1 MRVRDFL
8 KSPMHHSFTLK
19 NGAFILSDAHYN
31 KTTRPHLLE
40 FLELLSKGK
49 LSTSQL
55 ILLGDNFDFLSYY
68 VRDSISRNKE
78 VIDLINTLSSK
89 LEIVIFEGN
98 HDFNLTKLFTKSLV
112 IPRGFQPLNAKI
124 GSQSVTLAHGDLDVG
139 LFYEIYRKS
148 VESPLVIYPL
158 GKLDTLLKNR
168 MSSAIFRSL
177 EHKKLCNKLG
187 NFENLAE
194 KRLTKVNSDYLIEGH
209 YHQGLIYNKNGK
221 TYASV
226 PALICKKSFFLV
238 EFDKRDLT
246 LSFQNF

>member
-1 MRVRDFL
+1 MRVRGFL

-40 FLELLSKGK
+40 FLKLLNKGE

-68 VRDSISRNKE
+68 VKDTISRNKE
-78 VIDLINTLSSK
+78 VIDLINTLSST
-89 LEIVIFEGN
+89 LEVVIFEGN

-112 IPRGFQPLNAKI
+112 VPREFQPLNATI
-124 GSQSVTLAHGDLDVG
+124 SNQRVTLAHGDLDVG
-139 LFYEIYRKS
+139 LFYEIYRKT
-148 VESPLVIYPL
+148 VENPLLLYPL
-158 GKLDTLLKNR
+158 GRLNTLLKNR
-168 MSSAIFRSL
+168 MSRAIFGSL
-177 EHKKLCNKLG
+177 EHKKLCRKLG

-194 KRLTKVNSDYLIEGH
+194 KRLGKVDSDFFIEGH
-209 YHQGLIYNKNGK
+209 YHQGRIHNKNGK

-238 EFDKRDLT
+238 EFDKEVLT